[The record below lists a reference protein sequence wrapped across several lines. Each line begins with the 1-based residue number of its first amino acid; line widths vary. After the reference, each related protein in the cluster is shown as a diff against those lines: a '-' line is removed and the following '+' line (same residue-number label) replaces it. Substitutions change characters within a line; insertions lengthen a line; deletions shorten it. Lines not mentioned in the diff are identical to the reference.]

1 MRAGYSKGDEI
12 RSIRKSFAAI
22 IRKLFTGRKKARR
35 EPKPSADGTFN
46 RDAVRRLQRHL
57 QTARRRDSRP
67 VSLSQGRNPHEEYV
81 GQRHAV
87 RLSKMSVWSESRR
100 DFHQRQRR
108 SRLRFPFQNSCASR
122 ATRLVVRKAQCRKIG
137 MCASWKLSAC
147 LPVSIWSGQTG
158 AAACEPAEW
167 DRGSGR
173 SIFVVQNSVI
183 PNPRR
188 RLLLRFDRD
197 LDQHRMSNS

>member
-1 MRAGYSKGDEI
+1 M

-81 GQRHAV
+81 GQRHGV
-87 RLSKMSVWSESRR
+87 RLSKMSVRPNLEEISINGSVA
-100 DFHQRQRR
+100 
-108 SRLRFPFQNSCASR
+108 LVCASHFRILAR
-122 ATRLVVRKAQCRKIG
+122 AERRAWLYARPSAAK
-137 MCASWKLSAC
+137 SAC
-147 LPVSIWSGQTG
+147 ALAGSFPHACQLASGVVKK
-158 AAACEPAEW
+158 AAAPCEPA
-167 DRGSGR
+167 G
-173 SIFVVQNSVI
+173 
-183 PNPRR
+183 
-188 RLLLRFDRD
+188 
-197 LDQHRMSNS
+197 